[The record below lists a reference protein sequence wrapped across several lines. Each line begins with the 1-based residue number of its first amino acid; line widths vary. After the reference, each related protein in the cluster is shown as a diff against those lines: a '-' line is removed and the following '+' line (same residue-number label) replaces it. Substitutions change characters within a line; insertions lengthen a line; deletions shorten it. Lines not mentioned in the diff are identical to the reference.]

1 MTSLINVGTRTI
13 GGFIHLILFNI
24 GLFLGFGV
32 VIATIGWW
40 LSNSFFRI
48 HHSHSVEQQ
57 VEWMYAFDIHCNAYF
72 PMFVALYVLQYLMLP
87 ILLSDSFVATFLAN
101 TLYAAALSYYH
112 YVSFLGY
119 MFLPFLNKEQV
130 TSMLY
135 PIAGLAVTYVVFIL
149 LNINAARLVIGIELQ
164 V

>member
-1 MTSLINVGTRTI
+1 
-13 GGFIHLILFNI
+13 
-24 GLFLGFGV
+24 
-32 VIATIGWW
+32 
-40 LSNSFFRI
+40 
-48 HHSHSVEQQ
+48 
-57 VEWMYAFDIHCNAYF
+57 MYAFDIHCNAYF

-87 ILLSDSFVATFLAN
+87 LLLSDSFFATFLAN

-135 PIAGLAVTYVVFIL
+135 PIAGLAVAYVIFIL